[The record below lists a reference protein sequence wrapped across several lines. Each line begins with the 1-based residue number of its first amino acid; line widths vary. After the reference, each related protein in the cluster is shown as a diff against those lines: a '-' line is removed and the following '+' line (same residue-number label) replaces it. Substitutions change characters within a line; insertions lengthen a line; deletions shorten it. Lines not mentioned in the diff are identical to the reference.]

1 VFDDHAWAIRYLTV
15 DTRNWW
21 TGGKMVLLSTRWIDQ
36 VDSAGFTI
44 STTLTRDAVRSSPV
58 YDDAIPLNRM
68 YEMQLH
74 KCYDRDEYRSEA
86 AGAGGGGLQAQED
99 CR

>member
-1 VFDDHAWAIRYLTV
+1 
-15 DTRNWW
+15 
-21 TGGKMVLLSTRWIDQ
+21 
-36 VDSAGFTI
+36 
-44 STTLTRDAVRSSPV
+44 V